1 MKLILILILILIL
14 LFLTSFISK
23 DTFKDNFKSKIYNGN
38 KWYHYRLGD
47 VYQYGD
53 DPNVGDL
60 SYHIRDFPGSLA
72 AKLMEFKPYTR
83 NNKELIRKLIKDKN
97 KQKLN
102 TTDMVLHVR
111 IGDVMC
117 LFDKKHLHY
126 SRYGDTVWWDSI
138 INYIVTNNIKQV
150 YIIAGSHQPHCL
162 DESSKYLNDIFNFL
176 KNTVPGIKVIFKV
189 GASPDEDIIFAS
201 TAKHFKSTGGG
212 YGKLIEQDM

>member
-1 MKLILILILILIL
+1 MKLILLAILLLILVG
-14 LFLTSFISK
+14 FINKGK
-23 DTFKDNFKSKIYNGN
+23 DVKLKIYNGK
-38 KWYHYRLGD
+38 KWYHYRIGD
-47 VYQYGD
+47 VYQYGN

-72 AKLMEFKPYTR
+72 AKLMETKPYIR
-83 NNKELIRKLIKDKN
+83 NNKELIRKLIKEKN
-97 KQKLN
+97 KQNLN
-102 TTDMVLHVR
+102 NTDMVLHVR

-117 LFDKKHLHY
+117 LFNKKHLHY

-138 INYIVTNNIKQV
+138 INYIKTNNINKV

-162 DESSKYLNDIFNFL
+162 EESSKYLNDIFNFL
-176 KNTVPGIKVIFKV
+176 KNTVSGLNVIFKL

-212 YGKLIEQDM
+212 YGKLIEQIL

>member
-1 MKLILILILILIL
+1 MDNRTFAILILIL

-23 DTFKDNFKSKIYNGN
+23 DNVKDNFKSKIYNGK
-38 KWYHYRLGD
+38 KWYHYRIGD
-47 VYQYGD
+47 VYQYGN

-72 AKLMEFKPYTR
+72 AKLMEIKPYIR
-83 NNKELIRKLIKDKN
+83 NNKELIRKLIKE
-97 KQKLN
+97 KQQILN
-102 TTDMVLHVR
+102 NTDMVLHVR

-117 LFDKKHLHY
+117 LFNKTQIHY
-126 SRYGDTVWWDSI
+126 SRFGDTVWWDSI
-138 INYIVTNNIKQV
+138 INYIKTNNINQV

-162 DESSKYLNDIFNFL
+162 EESSKYLNDIFNFL
-176 KNTVPGIKVIFKV
+176 KNTVPGLNVIFKL

-212 YGKLIEQDM
+212 YGKLIDQIR